1 MNKNV
6 VNANEAPK
14 AIGPYSQAIVSNGFI
29 YTSGQICINPETN
42 KLNNTDFKNELN
54 QVLKN
59 LDSILNEAGSNL
71 NNIIKCTIYLSNLDY
86 YEKLNNVF
94 ENTFGS
100 NPPARSVVEVSRLP
114 KDVNVEIDAIAII
127 E

>member
-1 MNKNV
+1 MNKYV

-42 KLNNTDFKNELN
+42 KLNNTDFKNELI

-59 LDSILNEAGSNL
+59 LDSILKEAGSNL
-71 NNIIKCTIYLSNLDY
+71 NNIIKCTIYSYN
-86 YEKLNNVF
+86 K
-94 ENTFGS
+94 T
-100 NPPARSVVEVSRLP
+100 
-114 KDVNVEIDAIAII
+114 
-127 E
+127 

>member
-6 VNANEAPK
+6 VNTNEAPK

-29 YTSGQICINPETN
+29 FTSGQVCINPETN
-42 KLNNTDFKNELN
+42 KLNNTDFKNELK

-59 LDSILNEAGSNL
+59 LDSILKEAGSNL

>member
-59 LDSILNEAGSNL
+59 LDSILKEAGSNL